1 MYFEFL
7 EKKLE
12 RKGLKVDQ
20 VNKLG
25 FDTMGNLMYI
35 FIQDLQIREIERL
48 SDRNRKLKQGIP
60 VGVILENQPA
70 KKSYDSSDE
79 DEPKNPTLPIGYQY
93 ENNFPSFSDPDG
105 KGKMVQ

>member
-7 EKKLE
+7 EKELE

-48 SDRNRKLKQGIP
+48 SDRNRKLK
-60 VGVILENQPA
+60 
-70 KKSYDSSDE
+70 
-79 DEPKNPTLPIGYQY
+79 
-93 ENNFPSFSDPDG
+93 
-105 KGKMVQ
+105 